1 MKESISE
8 RKKERE
14 RATFRDMIFIRTE
27 EDTRHTTTLKR
38 RHGEKGA
45 KK

>member
-8 RKKERE
+8 RK
-14 RATFRDMIFIRTE
+14 RASFRDMISLRTE